1 MFTKLIAAASL
12 AFVGVAS
19 ATTPVAA
26 APAAGSATL
35 MVAAA
40 ASPAAQDWRY
50 RGDYRRYDR
59 RHWDRGRH
67 RGWDRGRHYRRG
79 YYRGGRTCW
88 REWRFGHRVTVC
100 RRRW

>member
-35 MVAAA
+35 MMAAA
-40 ASPAAQDWRY
+40 APAAQDRRY
-50 RGDYRRYDR
+50 RDHDR
-59 RHWDRGRH
+59 RWDRDRH
-67 RGWDRGRHYRRG
+67 RGWDRRR
-79 YYRGGRTCW
+79 YYHRRYHSRRVCW
-88 REWRFGHRVTVC
+88 TEWRHHHRVTVC
-100 RRRW
+100 RRR